1 MVEQAAVNRK
11 VEGSSPSLG
20 ANFLK
25 CPKRARTREGRKLR
39 RSFLREAVRS
49 TSEADSACAASV
61 SPSLGANFFQLFR
74 DSINYLPEW
83 RNWQTH
89 RT

>member
-20 ANFLK
+20 AIFLK
-25 CPKRARTREGRKLR
+25 CPKGARTREGRKLR

-61 SPSLGANFFQLFR
+61 SPSLGAIFFETL
-74 DSINYLPEW
+74 
-83 RNWQTH
+83 
-89 RT
+89 